1 MMPEPAEPPRP
12 APFRPSPLLIGIGVF
27 VIAVG
32 FGLPY
37 LTSGATTAQTKTEP
51 APESPKASSPPTGGE
66 GPGLGTALARLIG
79 CLVVVCGSCVIV
91 ARWVGRKAPAA
102 TGAMTVLA
110 ALPVDARCAVY
121 LVRAGERRLL
131 IGTDPAGV
139 KALVELPGAVVEP
152 PPEAPTEPAAVETP
166 AEVLGPVPVPPAAV
180 PNAPPGRDEILA
192 LLARLRAGTE
202 AGAPAG

>member
-1 MMPEPAEPPRP
+1 MMPEPAEPTRP
-12 APFRPSPLLIGIGVF
+12 ASFRPSPLLIGIGVF

-37 LTSGATTAQTKTEP
+37 VTSGAAT
-51 APESPKASSPPTGGE
+51 PPTKSEPTAEPPRAALPPSGGE
-66 GPGLGTALARLIG
+66 APGLGTALARLIG
-79 CLVVVCGSCVIV
+79 CLVVVCGLCVIV

-102 TGAMTVLA
+102 TGTMTVLA

-139 KALVELPGAVVEP
+139 KALVELPGA
-152 PPEAPTEPAAVETP
+152 
-166 AEVLGPVPVPPAAV
+166 
-180 PNAPPGRDEILA
+180 
-192 LLARLRAGTE
+192 
-202 AGAPAG
+202 